1 MAVNSLE
8 ILRLVRLQQ
17 QYQGHPQQD
26 HDEIPD
32 LHHGSGDRMG
42 LERMERMERRVDV
55 HKSPHEA
62 GPREEVHFNIGR
74 SGLPR

>member
-1 MAVNSLE
+1 
-8 ILRLVRLQQ
+8 
-17 QYQGHPQQD
+17 
-26 HDEIPD
+26 
-32 LHHGSGDRMG
+32 MG